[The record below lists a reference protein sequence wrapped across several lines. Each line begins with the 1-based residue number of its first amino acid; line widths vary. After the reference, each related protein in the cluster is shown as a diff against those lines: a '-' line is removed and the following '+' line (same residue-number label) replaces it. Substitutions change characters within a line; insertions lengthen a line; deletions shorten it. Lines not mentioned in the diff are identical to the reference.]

1 MTNQM
6 DVRHAQAVRKLSRR
20 SFVGGALSAGTV
32 LALAAPGLSFA
43 DEGDGSDASSG
54 RVAYESRDQID
65 PRYTWDLSDLFAN
78 DEDFLAALEQAK
90 GYADQFAAYQGTATR
105 SADDLLAFLQ
115 LDDSAT
121 VDLTKLQVY
130 ATCKRDEDTGD
141 STYLDYASQTD
152 AVVVDVVGAE
162 AWFSSEVLALDPQVL
177 EDFYVACPELEMYR
191 RRLDLIVRARDH
203 TLGSTEEALLAAAGS
218 LTGQPEAVFTAASD
232 ADLAFADAVDSQG
245 EAHQVTTG
253 TYPALF
259 MSGDRALRTSAFE
272 SLSRGFL
279 QFRTTFAANLQTQ
292 ARLLKFFADAR
303 GYASSLECSL
313 DSNEIPVEVY
323 GNLIDAV
330 HRGIEPMHRYASLR
344 RDLLG
349 LDELLPSDLYAPLV
363 AEMDRGYT
371 YEEACEIVL
380 EALAPLGEEYLQI
393 VRRGFDERWVD
404 VYPTPGK
411 LSGAYSICGPG
422 MHPYV
427 LLNFSGTLEDVFTLA
442 HEMGHAVNAY
452 LSNNA
457 QPACY
462 SGNPIFVAEVA
473 STCNEALL
481 AQHLLAKATDERER
495 AYLLNHHLESFR
507 STLLRQCMFA
517 EFERDLNEITARGEG
532 VTADALAEDYR
543 RLNEEYYGPA
553 LTVDDLISVEWA
565 RIPHLYYDFYVY
577 QYATG
582 FAAAI
587 ALSQRI
593 LAEGEPAVAD
603 YLGFLAGG
611 SSKSPIDLLRG
622 AGVDMTTAGPI
633 ENALAEFSG
642 LVDEFAAMMGA

>member
-1 MTNQM
+1 M
-6 DVRHAQAVRKLSRR
+6 S
-20 SFVGGALSAGTV
+20 
-32 LALAAPGLSFA
+32 
-43 DEGDGSDASSG
+43 
-54 RVAYESRDQID
+54 
-65 PRYTWDLSDLFAN
+65 
-78 DEDFLAALEQAK
+78 
-90 GYADQFAAYQGTATR
+90 
-105 SADDLLAFLQ
+105 
-115 LDDSAT
+115 
-121 VDLTKLQVY
+121 QV
-130 ATCKRDEDTGD
+130 
-141 STYLDYASQTD
+141 D
-152 AVVVDVVGAE
+152 AVLVDISGAE
-162 AWFSSEVLALDPQVL
+162 AWFSPEILALDPQVL
-177 EDFYVACPELEMYR
+177 EDFYAACPDLETYR
-191 RRLDLIVRARDH
+191 RMIDLIVRSRDH
-203 TLGSTEEALLAAAGS
+203 MLGSTEEALLAAAGS

-232 ADLAFADAVDSQG
+232 ADLAFADAIDSQG
-245 EAHQVTTG
+245 EAHPVTTG

-279 QFRTTFAANLQTQ
+279 QFRTTFAATLQTQ

-313 DSNEIPVEVY
+313 DYSEIPVEVY
-323 GNLIDAV
+323 GSLIDAV
-330 HRGIEPMHRYASLR
+330 HRGMEPMHRYASLR

-349 LDELLPSDLYAPLV
+349 LDEMLPSDLYAPLV
-363 AEMDRGYT
+363 EDMDRSYT
-371 YEEACEIVL
+371 YEEACDIVL

-393 VRRGFDERWVD
+393 VRRAFDERWVD

-411 LSGAYSICGPG
+411 RSGAYSICGPG

-462 SGNPIFVAEVA
+462 SGNPTFVAEVA

-481 AQHLLAKATDERER
+481 TQHLLAKATDERER

-507 STLLRQCMFA
+507 STLFRQCMFA
-517 EFERDLNEITARGEG
+517 EFERDLNEIVARGEG
-532 VTADALAEDYR
+532 VTADALTEDYR

-611 SSKSPIDLLRG
+611 CSKSPIDLLRG
-622 AGVDMTTAGPI
+622 AGVDMTTAEPI

-642 LVDEFAAMMGA
+642 LLDEFAAMMGA